1 MPFPGFAVP
10 QDPCVSAATPIP
22 FVNRLIEAL
31 PDKERSRLLERCE
44 SVEMPFG
51 AVLCEPDAR
60 YESVYFP
67 VAGFISLVMRVGS
80 HRPLEMALIGNE
92 GMLGV
97 TLALGVD
104 FAPMRAVV
112 QGAGAALRISAEQL
126 RLELSNSPCLLRTL
140 HRYLYVLMAQF
151 SRTAACTHFHEIEPR
166 LARLLLTTH
175 DRAHADHFHLT
186 HEYLAAMLGVRRS
199 GVTIAAGALQQR
211 GLIHYI
217 RGEIRV
223 LDRRGLEGAS
233 CECYDALIADYAQL
247 FAK

>member
-1 MPFPGFAVP
+1 
-10 QDPCVSAATPIP
+10 VSEATPNRL
-22 FVNRLIEAL
+22 VNRLIEAL
-31 PDKERSRLLERCE
+31 PDKERDRLLERCE
-44 SVEMPFG
+44 LVELRFG
-51 AVLCEPDAR
+51 TILCEPDAP

-67 VAGFISLVMRVGS
+67 VAGFVSLMMRMGS

-104 FAPMRAVV
+104 LVPMRAVV
-112 QGAGAALRISAEQL
+112 QGTGTALRMSAEQFQQQL
-126 RLELSNSPCLLRTL
+126 HNTPCLLRTL

-175 DRAHADHFHLT
+175 DRAHADHFYLT

-199 GVTIAAGALQQR
+199 GVTIAAGTLQQR

-217 RGEIRV
+217 RGEISV
-223 LDRRGLEGAS
+223 LNRRGLEAAS

-247 FAK
+247 FA

>member
-1 MPFPGFAVP
+1 M
-10 QDPCVSAATPIP
+10 SAATPTP
-22 FVNRLIEAL
+22 FINRLIDAL
-31 PDKERSRLLERCE
+31 PDKERNRFMGRCE
-44 SVEMPFG
+44 SVELPFG
-51 AVLCEPDAR
+51 AILCEPDAP

-104 FAPMRAVV
+104 LAPMRAVV
-112 QGAGAALRISAEQL
+112 QGAGTALRMSAEQFQQQL
-126 RLELSNSPCLLRTL
+126 HDTPSLLHML

-211 GLIHYI
+211 GLIRYV

-223 LDRRGLEGAS
+223 LDRRGLEAAS
-233 CECYDALIADYAQL
+233 CECYDALIADYAQM
-247 FAK
+247 FAQGVAD

>member
-1 MPFPGFAVP
+1 M
-10 QDPCVSAATPIP
+10 SAATPIP

-233 CECYDALIADYAQL
+233 CECYDALIAGYAQL

>member
-1 MPFPGFAVP
+1 
-10 QDPCVSAATPIP
+10 VSEATPNRL
-22 FVNRLIEAL
+22 VNRLIEAL
-31 PDKERSRLLERCE
+31 PDKERDRLLERCE
-44 SVEMPFG
+44 SVELRFG
-51 AVLCEPDAR
+51 TILCEPDAP

-67 VAGFISLVMRVGS
+67 FAGFVSLMMRMGS

-104 FAPMRAVV
+104 LVPMRAVV
-112 QGAGAALRISAEQL
+112 QGTGTALRMSAEQFQQQL
-126 RLELSNSPCLLRTL
+126 HNTPCLLRTL

-175 DRAHADHFHLT
+175 DRAHADHFYLT

-199 GVTIAAGALQQR
+199 GVTIAAGTLQQR

-217 RGEIRV
+217 RGEISV
-223 LDRRGLEGAS
+223 LNRRGLEAAS
-233 CECYDALIADYAQL
+233 CECYDALIADYAQM
-247 FAK
+247 FA

>member
-1 MPFPGFAVP
+1 M
-10 QDPCVSAATPIP
+10 SAATPIP
-22 FVNRLIEAL
+22 VVNRLIEAL
-31 PDKERSRLLERCE
+31 PDEERNRLLERCE
-44 SVEMPFG
+44 SVELPFG
-51 AVLCEPDAR
+51 AILCEPDAP
-60 YESVYFP
+60 YASVYFP

-80 HRPLEMALIGNE
+80 HRPLEMAMIGNE

-104 FAPMRAVV
+104 LAPMRAVV
-112 QGAGAALRISAEQL
+112 QGAGTALRMSAEQFQQQL
-126 RLELSNSPCLLRTL
+126 HNTPCLLPTL

-175 DRAHADHFHLT
+175 DRARADHFYLT

-217 RGEIRV
+217 RGEISV
-223 LDRRGLEGAS
+223 LDRRGLEAAS
-233 CECYDALIADYAQL
+233 CECYDALIADYAHMFTSENAL
-247 FAK
+247 

>member
-1 MPFPGFAVP
+1 M
-10 QDPCVSAATPIP
+10 SAATPIP